1 MSTTVPSSR
10 GTALRVERLS
20 ARLARLDRL
29 VMMRVFLGAFF
40 IAVFFENLSFIRYTP
55 GGYERLV
62 ERYAARTRAPDFWAD
77 GVMGF
82 FADHSEIFSKLQA
95 VTEMGFGLA
104 LVIGFASAYVGL
116 AAAGF
121 LLMLWISQLGIFWVW
136 ELPGLIVV
144 ALVVGL
150 GNLSYALHGPRRER
164 LLGPRS
170 ARSWPLWKRLALAP
184 VGALALAALIAAAGT
199 GGDKNGA
206 VTLRSALVFGAALIA
221 LALADNIRPGPGE
234 DGLRDE
240 MLARSPATT
249 GPV

>member
-1 MSTTVPSSR
+1 MSTAAP
-10 GTALRVERLS
+10 TARSTAPLVERLG
-20 ARLARLDRL
+20 ARVARLDHV

-95 VTEMGFGLA
+95 VTELSFGIA

-116 AAAGF
+116 AVAGF
-121 LLMLWISQLGIFWVW
+121 LLTLWISQLGIFWIW

-144 ALVVGL
+144 ALAVSL
-150 GNLSYALHGPRRER
+150 GNLPHALHGTRRER
-164 LLGPRS
+164 LLGPPS
-170 ARSWPLWKRLALAP
+170 ARTWPLWKRLALAP
-184 VGALALAALIAAAGT
+184 AGAVALALLINAAGT
-199 GGDKNGA
+199 GGNKNGD
-206 VTLRSALVFGAALIA
+206 VTLRAALVFGVALVA
-221 LALADNIRPGPGE
+221 LAFIDDVRRRDLAAVARN
-234 DGLRDE
+234 RDQ
-240 MLARSPATT
+240 A
-249 GPV
+249 

>member
-1 MSTTVPSSR
+1 MATAASP
-10 GTALRVERLS
+10 GTAVRAERLT
-20 ARLARLDRL
+20 ARLARLDHV

-55 GGYERLV
+55 GGYERLI
-62 ERYAARTRAPDFWAD
+62 ERYAARTRAPDFWSD

-95 VTEMGFGLA
+95 VTEMSFGLA
-104 LVIGFASAYVGL
+104 LVIGFATAYVGL

-144 ALVVGL
+144 ALAIAL
-150 GNLSYALHGPRRER
+150 GNLPHALQGSLRDR

-170 ARSWPLWKRLALAP
+170 ARTWPLWKRLALAP
-184 VGALALAALIAAAGT
+184 AGALALALLINAAGT
-199 GGDKNGA
+199 GGNNNAD
-206 VTLRSALVFGAALIA
+206 VTLRAALVFGAALVA
-221 LALADNIRPGPGE
+221 LAFIDNARRTPMTPTRPGRPE
-234 DGLRDE
+234 TAPR
-240 MLARSPATT
+240 R
-249 GPV
+249 